1 MDIRLLTEADRE
13 AYNGFLLANNGPIE
27 QSYEWGELQCTV
39 SGRPDFFVL
48 GVFENVQMIASMLVI
63 RQKMGLGKTWLWC
76 PGGPVLSMVES
87 DEPWP
92 SEVKAEVFKLL
103 KNACEKE
110 ARKCGDLY
118 LRIEPAYEVEIKLFE
133 NEKKSKDSY
142 LPRDTL
148 VLDLHKSEEELLKEM
163 KQKGRYNIKIA
174 QKAGLVIRKN
184 YISDGSQCRL
194 VLDSF
199 YNILKETGLRDGF
212 HLHAKSFYENFMKI
226 LDKNAL
232 LYSAHL
238 DNKMLG
244 GILVTYFGDK
254 TTYYFGASSNECRN
268 LMAPYLLQ
276 WTAILDAK
284 MAGMK
289 SYDFLGIAPEKSPDH
304 PLAGV
309 SEFKLKF
316 GGKRVQ
322 YEKAVLIVYKPF
334 LSWLVF
340 SFKSVARSIKRMP
353 SM

>member
-1 MDIRLLTEADRE
+1 MNIRLLTKADRE
-13 AYNGFLLANNGPIE
+13 AYNGFLLENNGPIE
-27 QSYEWGELQCTV
+27 QSHEWGELQCTV
-39 SGRPDFFVL
+39 NGRPDFFVL
-48 GVFENVQMIASMLVI
+48 GVFEDNKIIAGQLII
-63 RQKMGLGKTWLWC
+63 RQNIKFGKSWLWC
-76 PGGPVLSMVES
+76 PGGPVFALCLNQES
-87 DEPWP
+87 RQRIFE
-92 SEVKAEVFKLL
+92 KL
-103 KNACEKE
+103 KTAIKE
-110 ARKCGDLY
+110 NILNSGDLY
-118 LRIEPAYEVEIKLFE
+118 LRIEPAYEAGIKLFE
-133 NEKKSKDSY
+133 NEKKSKNSY

-148 VLDLHKSEEELLKEM
+148 ILDLDKNEEELLKEM

-174 QKAGLVIRKN
+174 KNAGLEIRKN
-184 YISDGSQCRL
+184 YITDGSQCRL

-199 YNILKETGLRDGF
+199 YNILKETGSRDGF

-226 LDKNAL
+226 VGENAI

-238 DNKMLG
+238 DNKVLG
-244 GILVTYFGDK
+244 GILITYFGGRA
-254 TTYYFGASSNECRN
+254 TYYFGASSNEYRN

-284 MAGMK
+284 RSGMK
-289 SYDFLGIAPEKSPDH
+289 SYDFLGIAPDNSPNH
-304 PLAGV
+304 ALRGV

-316 GGKRVQ
+316 GGKRLQ